1 MTLKF
6 ILIYLGIVILLTLIF
21 KLFKKGDIEEQKEV
35 ANEEPEYEEKELK
48 FENKNLRNK
57 KVEVKNIKKELINSD
72 IDLHT
77 DLYKIEEKVKT
88 LKEDIRKEFDYD
100 YEKIIGEFL
109 RILDDSNN
117 YELCNN
123 LKNIFTS
130 EIIYQIKCSSNWLES
145 VKKLLN
151 NKQQKILNAYLS
163 INKKFNLDDFII
175 YIDELVKLN
184 SKNVTI
190 YTSPDL
196 ELDMDLDE
204 NIEII
209 KDNSIY
215 EGIKIKYQSRL
226 YDFSLNGRDL

>member
-21 KLFKKGDIEEQKEV
+21 KLFKKNDIEEQKEV

-48 FENKNLRNK
+48 FENKNIRNK

-100 YEKIIGEFL
+100 YEKIIEEFL

-123 LKNIFTS
+123 IKNIFTS